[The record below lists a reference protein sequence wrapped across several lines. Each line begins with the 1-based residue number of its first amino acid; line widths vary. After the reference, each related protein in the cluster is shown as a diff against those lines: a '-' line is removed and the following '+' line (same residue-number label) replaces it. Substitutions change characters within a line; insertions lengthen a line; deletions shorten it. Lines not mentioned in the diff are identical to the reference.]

1 MILYIQKACLIS
13 ALLPFV
19 LHTLHPP
26 VQSMSKKTKTK
37 NDSAEKKPE
46 RLSLRRVLQNNLFML
61 GMIRRAAP
69 AYIFI
74 DVILDLLWSVIEFFS
89 GSFLL
94 KVVVDHLG
102 EGGDPATLAWF
113 IVGMFLIHVTVF
125 FAQQIFWQIYAPI
138 SQRRLSLAI
147 KKALYTQMRAVELSC
162 YENPAYYEK
171 YVKAMN
177 EAEDRAFNVLWSLE
191 RLFGQVFS
199 LTANSL
205 LLWSIDPLLI
215 LFALIPFAVGFIR
228 KARNKIAFK
237 ENNDIQKLAWKANY
251 IQRGFYLQDYAK
263 EMRLTGMSDKLL
275 GDLDETTVEVEKIKR
290 RYGIRTAALD
300 YTCRVSHEVVTI
312 LGACLYAVHATL
324 VRGTIGVGDC
334 IVVLNSIGSV
344 SGYLQGLVTN
354 LVSFHEHALYIENL
368 RSFLDY
374 EPKIKENPD
383 GILARGGT
391 IEVKGLRY
399 RYDGAETD
407 TLRDI
412 TLRIAPGEKIALVG
426 QNGSGKSTF
435 VKLLLHLYEPTGG
448 EITMD
453 GVPMN
458 DHTLHSWRDTF
469 KPVFQDYR
477 TFALSVAENILMRPM
492 RTDPEGEA
500 ADRALVE
507 HALRES
513 GAYDRVMKMPHGMD
527 TVLTREFDDKG
538 EVLSGGEAQK
548 IALSRVFAS
557 DSPVVILDEPT
568 SALDPV
574 AEYQLFENMMQACAD
589 RAVVFISHRLSS
601 AVPADRVYLFEEG
614 RIVESGTHKELME
627 RGGHY
632 ADMFHKQAESY
643 RATDAETREEV
654 RA

>member
-1 MILYIQKACLIS
+1 
-13 ALLPFV
+13 
-19 LHTLHPP
+19 
-26 VQSMSKKTKTK
+26 MSTKKKPK
-37 NDSAEKKPE
+37 NKKNTEKKPDK
-46 RLSLRRVLQNNLFML
+46 LPFRRVLQNNRYML
-61 GMIRRAAP
+61 GIIRRAAP
-69 AYIFI
+69 AYIVI

-113 IVGMFLIHVTVF
+113 IGGMFIIHISVF
-125 FAQQIFWQIYAPI
+125 FAQQAFWQIYAPI
-138 SQRRLSLAI
+138 SQRKLSMAI
-147 KKALYTQMRAVELSC
+147 RTALYDQMRSVELSC
-162 YENPAYYEK
+162 YENPEYYEK

-177 EAEDRAFNVLWSLE
+177 EAEGRAFNVLWSLE

-199 LTANSL
+199 LIANAL
-205 LLWSIDPLLI
+205 LLWSIDPILI

-228 KARNKIAFK
+228 KKRNKIAFK
-237 ENNDIQKLAWKANY
+237 ENEDIQKLAWKANY

-275 GDLDETTVEVEKIKR
+275 RDLDETTVEVERIKR
-290 RYGIRTAALD
+290 KYGLRTAALD
-300 YTCRVSHEVVTI
+300 YVCRISHEVVTV
-312 LGACLYAVHATL
+312 LGACLYAVYATL
-324 VRGTIGVGDC
+324 VRGTVGVGDC

-374 EPKIKENPD
+374 EPKIKANPS
-383 GILARGGT
+383 GIVARGGE
-391 IEVKGLRY
+391 IVVEGVKY
-399 RYDGAETD
+399 RYGGAETD
-407 TLRDI
+407 TLHSI
-412 TLRIAPGEKIALVG
+412 SLRIAPGEKIALVG

-435 VKLLLHLYEPTGG
+435 VKLLLHLYEPSEGSV
-448 EITMD
+448 TMD
-453 GVPMN
+453 GIPMN
-458 DHTLHSWRDTF
+458 DHTLASWRGVF
-469 KPVFQDYR
+469 KPVFQDYS
-477 TFALSVAENILMRPM
+477 TFALSVAENILTRPM
-492 RTDPEGEA
+492 RKDPEGEA

-507 HALRES
+507 NALRQS

-527 TVLTREFDDKG
+527 TMLTREFDDKG

-548 IALSRVFAS
+548 IALARVFAS

-574 AEYQLFENMMQACAD
+574 AEYQLFENMMAACRD

-601 AVPADRVYLFEEG
+601 AVLADRVYLFEEG
-614 RIVESGTHKELME
+614 RITESGTHRALME
-627 RGGHY
+627 QDGHY
-632 ADMFHKQAESY
+632 ADMFRKQAESY
-643 RATDAETREEV
+643 RETEAEKEV

>member
-1 MILYIQKACLIS
+1 
-13 ALLPFV
+13 
-19 LHTLHPP
+19 
-26 VQSMSKKTKTK
+26 
-37 NDSAEKKPE
+37 
-46 RLSLRRVLQNNLFML
+46 ML

-102 EGGDPATLAWF
+102 EGGDPMTLTWF
-113 IVGMFLIHVTVF
+113 ILGMFAIHITVF
-125 FAQQIFWQIYAPI
+125 FAQQAFWQIYAPI
-138 SQRRLSLAI
+138 SQRKLSMAI
-147 KKALYTQMRAVELSC
+147 RTALYTQMRAVELSC
-162 YENPAYYEK
+162 YEDPAYYEK

-199 LTANSL
+199 LIANAL
-205 LLWSIDPLLI
+205 LLWSIDPILM
-215 LFALIPFAVGFIR
+215 LFALIPFGVGFIR
-228 KARNKIAFK
+228 KKRNKIAFK
-237 ENNDIQKLAWKANY
+237 ENEDIQKLAWKANY

-275 GDLDETTVEVEKIKR
+275 SDLDETTVAVERIKR
-290 RYGIRTAALD
+290 KYGIRNAALD
-300 YTCRVSHEVVTI
+300 YICRISHEVVTV
-312 LGACLYAVHATL
+312 LGACLYAVYATL
-324 VRGTIGVGDC
+324 VQGTVGVGDC

-368 RSFLDY
+368 RSFLEY
-374 EPKIKENPD
+374 EPKIKANPEGVVAGGGEIVVEN
-383 GILARGGT
+383 
-391 IEVKGLRY
+391 VKY
-399 RYDGAETD
+399 RYGGAETD
-407 TLRDI
+407 TLHSVS
-412 TLRIAPGEKIALVG
+412 LRIAPGEKIALVG

-435 VKLLLHLYEPTGG
+435 VKLLLHLYEPSEGS
-448 EITMD
+448 ITMD

-458 DHTLHSWRDTF
+458 DHTLASWRGSF
-469 KPVFQDYR
+469 KPVFQDYSI
-477 TFALSVAENILMRPM
+477 FALSVAENILMRPM
-492 RTDPEGEA
+492 RKDPEGEA

-507 HALRES
+507 NALRQS

-527 TVLTREFDDKG
+527 TMLTREFDDKG

-557 DSPVVILDEPT
+557 DAPVVILDEPT

-589 RAVVFISHRLSS
+589 RAVIFISHRLSS

-614 RIVESGTHKELME
+614 RMVESGTHRELME
-627 RGGHY
+627 QGGHY

-643 RATDAETREEV
+643 RATDTDAETREEV

>member
-1 MILYIQKACLIS
+1 
-13 ALLPFV
+13 
-19 LHTLHPP
+19 
-26 VQSMSKKTKTK
+26 MSKKTKK
-37 NDSAEKKPE
+37 NPTEKKPDK
-46 RLSLRRVLQNNLFML
+46 LSFRRVLQNNLFML

-102 EGGDPATLAWF
+102 EGGDPMTLTWF
-113 IVGMFLIHVTVF
+113 ILGMFAIHITVF
-125 FAQQIFWQIYAPI
+125 FAQQAFWQIYAPI
-138 SQRRLSLAI
+138 SQRKLSMAI
-147 KKALYTQMRAVELSC
+147 RTALYTQMRAVELSC
-162 YENPAYYEK
+162 YEDPAYYEK

-177 EAEDRAFNVLWSLE
+177 EAEDRAFNVLWALE

-199 LTANSL
+199 LIANAL
-205 LLWSIDPLLI
+205 LLWSIDPILM
-215 LFALIPFAVGFIR
+215 LFALIPFGVGFIR
-228 KARNKIAFK
+228 KKRNKIAFK
-237 ENNDIQKLAWKANY
+237 ENEDIQKLAWKANY
-251 IQRGFYLQDYAK
+251 IQRGFYLQDFAK

-275 GDLDETTVEVEKIKR
+275 SDLDETTVEVERIKR
-290 RYGIRTAALD
+290 KYGIRNAALD
-300 YTCRVSHEVVTI
+300 YICRISHEVVTV
-312 LGACLYAVHATL
+312 LGACLYAVYATL
-324 VRGTIGVGDC
+324 VQGTVGVGDC

-354 LVSFHEHALYIENL
+354 LVSFHEHALYIQNL
-368 RSFLDY
+368 RSFLEY
-374 EPKIKENPD
+374 EPKIKANPEGVVAGGGEIVVEN
-383 GILARGGT
+383 
-391 IEVKGLRY
+391 VKY
-399 RYDGAETD
+399 RYGGAETD
-407 TLRDI
+407 TLHGVS
-412 TLRIAPGEKIALVG
+412 LRIAPGEKIALVG

-435 VKLLLHLYEPTGG
+435 VKLLLHLYEPSEGS
-448 EITMD
+448 ITMD

-458 DHTLHSWRDTF
+458 DHTLASWRGVF
-469 KPVFQDYR
+469 KPVFQDYSI
-477 TFALSVAENILMRPM
+477 FALSVAENILTRPM
-492 RTDPEGEA
+492 RKDPEGEA

-507 HALRES
+507 NALRQS

-557 DSPVVILDEPT
+557 DAPVVILDEPT

-574 AEYQLFENMMQACAD
+574 AEYRLFENMMQACAD

-614 RIVESGTHKELME
+614 RVVESGTHRELME
-627 RGGHY
+627 QGGHY

-643 RATDAETREEV
+643 RATDTDAETREEV

>member
-1 MILYIQKACLIS
+1 
-13 ALLPFV
+13 
-19 LHTLHPP
+19 
-26 VQSMSKKTKTK
+26 MSKKTKIK
-37 NDSAEKKPE
+37 KDPAEKKPE
-46 RLSLRRVLQNNLFML
+46 KLSLRRVLQNNLFML

-69 AYIFI
+69 AYMII
-74 DVILDLLWSVIEFFS
+74 DVILDLSWSVIEFFS

-102 EGGDPATLAWF
+102 KNGDPVTLTWF
-113 IVGMFLIHVTVF
+113 ILGMFAIHITVF
-125 FAQQIFWQIYAPI
+125 FAQQAFWQIYAPI
-138 SQRRLSLAI
+138 SQRKLTLAI
-147 KKALYTQMRAVELSC
+147 KTALYTQMRRVELSC
-162 YENPAYYEK
+162 YEDPAYYEK

-191 RLFGQVFS
+191 RLFSQVFS
-199 LTANSL
+199 LIANAL
-205 LLWSIDPLLI
+205 LLWSIDPILM

-228 KARNKIAFK
+228 GKRNKIAFK
-237 ENNDIQKLAWKANY
+237 ENNHIQKLAWKANY

-275 GDLDETTVEVEKIKR
+275 RDLDETTVEIERIKR
-290 RYGIRTAALD
+290 RYGLRTAALD
-300 YTCRVSHEVVTI
+300 YTARISHEVVTV

-324 VRGTIGVGDC
+324 MRGTVGVGDC
-334 IVVLNSIGSV
+334 IVVLNSVGSV

-374 EPKIKENPD
+374 EPKIKPNPE
-383 GILARGGT
+383 GTVARGGT

-399 RYDGAETD
+399 RYEGAETD

-435 VKLLLHLYEPTGG
+435 VKLLLHLYEPSEGS
-448 EITMD
+448 ITMD
-453 GVPMN
+453 GVPME
-458 DHTLHSWRDTF
+458 DHTLQSWRDTF

-492 RTDPEGEA
+492 RTDPAGEA

-507 HALRES
+507 TALKES

-527 TVLTREFDDKG
+527 TMLTREFDDKG

-548 IALSRVFAS
+548 IALARVFAS
-557 DSPVVILDEPT
+557 ASPVVILDEPT

-601 AVPADRVYLFEEG
+601 AVPADRVYLFEGG
-614 RIVESGTHKELME
+614 RIVESGTHRELME

-632 ADMFHKQAESY
+632 ADMFRKQAESY
-643 RATDAETREEV
+643 RETEAEAQAREEV
-654 RA
+654 GA

>member
-1 MILYIQKACLIS
+1 
-13 ALLPFV
+13 
-19 LHTLHPP
+19 
-26 VQSMSKKTKTK
+26 MSKKTKTK
-37 NDSAEKKPE
+37 KNPTEKKPE
-46 RLSLRRVLQNNLFML
+46 RLSLRRVLQNNLYML

-74 DVILDLLWSVIEFFS
+74 DIILDLSWSVIEFFS

-102 EGGDPATLAWF
+102 EGGDPMTLTWF
-113 IVGMFLIHVTVF
+113 ILGMFAIHITVF
-125 FAQQIFWQIYAPI
+125 FAQQAFWQIYAPI
-138 SQRRLSLAI
+138 SQRKLSMAI
-147 KKALYTQMRAVELSC
+147 RTALYTQMRAVELSC
-162 YENPAYYEK
+162 YEDPAYYEK

-177 EAEDRAFNVLWSLE
+177 EAEDRAFNVLWALE

-199 LTANSL
+199 LIANAL
-205 LLWSIDPLLI
+205 LLWSIDPILM
-215 LFALIPFAVGFIR
+215 LFALIPFGVGFIR
-228 KARNKIAFK
+228 KKRNKIAFK
-237 ENNDIQKLAWKANY
+237 ENEDIQKLAWKANY

-275 GDLDETTVEVEKIKR
+275 SDLDETTVAVERIKR
-290 RYGIRTAALD
+290 KYGIRNAALD
-300 YTCRVSHEVVTI
+300 YICRISHEVVTV
-312 LGACLYAVHATL
+312 LGACLYAVYATL
-324 VRGTIGVGDC
+324 VQGTVGVGDC

-354 LVSFHEHALYIENL
+354 LVSFHEHALYIQNL
-368 RSFLDY
+368 RSFLEY
-374 EPKIKENPD
+374 EPKIKANPEGAVAGSGEIVVEN
-383 GILARGGT
+383 
-391 IEVKGLRY
+391 VKY
-399 RYDGAETD
+399 RYGGAETD
-407 TLRDI
+407 TLHGVS
-412 TLRIAPGEKIALVG
+412 LRIAPGEKIALVG

-435 VKLLLHLYEPTGG
+435 VKLLLHLYEPSEGS
-448 EITMD
+448 ITMD

-458 DHTLHSWRDTF
+458 DHTLASWRGVF
-469 KPVFQDYR
+469 KPVFQDYSI
-477 TFALSVAENILMRPM
+477 FALSVAENILTRPM
-492 RTDPEGEA
+492 RRDPEGEA
-500 ADRALVE
+500 ADRAVVE
-507 HALRES
+507 NALKQS

-557 DSPVVILDEPT
+557 DAPVVILDEPT

-589 RAVVFISHRLSS
+589 RAVIFISHRLSS

-614 RIVESGTHKELME
+614 RVVESGTHRELME

>member
-1 MILYIQKACLIS
+1 
-13 ALLPFV
+13 
-19 LHTLHPP
+19 
-26 VQSMSKKTKTK
+26 MSKKTKKKST
-37 NDSAEKKPE
+37 EKKPE
-46 RLSLRRVLQNNLFML
+46 RLSLRRVLQNNLYML

-102 EGGDPATLAWF
+102 EGGDPMTLTWF
-113 IVGMFLIHVTVF
+113 ILGMLTLHVTVF
-125 FAQQIFWQIYAPI
+125 FAQQAFWQIYAPI
-138 SQRRLSLAI
+138 SQRKLSMAI
-147 KKALYTQMRAVELSC
+147 RTALYTQMRAVELSC

-177 EAEDRAFNVLWSLE
+177 EAEDRAFNVLWALE

-199 LTANSL
+199 LIANAL
-205 LLWSIDPLLI
+205 LLWSIDPILM
-215 LFALIPFAVGFIR
+215 LFALIPFGVGFIR
-228 KARNKIAFK
+228 KKRNKIAFK
-237 ENNDIQKLAWKANY
+237 ENEDIQKLAWKANY

-275 GDLDETTVEVEKIKR
+275 SDLDETTVAVERIKR
-290 RYGIRTAALD
+290 KYGIRNAALD
-300 YTCRVSHEVVTI
+300 YICRISHEVVTV
-312 LGACLYAVHATL
+312 LGACLYAVYATL
-324 VRGTIGVGDC
+324 VQGTVGVGDC

-354 LVSFHEHALYIENL
+354 LVSFHEHALYIQNL

-374 EPKIKENPD
+374 EPKIRENPA
-383 GILARGGT
+383 GTVAQGGE
-391 IEVKGLRY
+391 IVVENVKY
-399 RYDGAETD
+399 RYEGAETD
-407 TLRDI
+407 TLHGVS
-412 TLRIAPGEKIALVG
+412 LRIAPGEKIALVG

-435 VKLLLHLYEPTGG
+435 VKLLLHLYEPSEGS
-448 EITMD
+448 ITMD

-458 DHTLHSWRDTF
+458 DHTLASWRGVF
-469 KPVFQDYR
+469 KPVFQDYSI
-477 TFALSVAENILMRPM
+477 FALSVAENILTRPM
-492 RTDPEGEA
+492 RKDPEGEA

-507 HALRES
+507 NALRQS

-527 TVLTREFDDKG
+527 TMLTREFDDKG

-557 DSPVVILDEPT
+557 DAPVVILDEPT

-574 AEYQLFENMMQACAD
+574 AEYRLFENMMQACAD

-614 RIVESGTHKELME
+614 RVVESGTHRELME
-627 RGGHY
+627 QGGHY

-643 RATDAETREEV
+643 RATDTDAETREEV

>member
-1 MILYIQKACLIS
+1 
-13 ALLPFV
+13 
-19 LHTLHPP
+19 
-26 VQSMSKKTKTK
+26 MSKKTKTK
-37 NDSAEKKPE
+37 KNPTEKKPE
-46 RLSLRRVLQNNLFML
+46 RLSLRRVLQNNLYML

-74 DVILDLLWSVIEFFS
+74 DIILDLSWSVIEFFS

-102 EGGDPATLAWF
+102 EGGDPMTLTWF
-113 IVGMFLIHVTVF
+113 ILGMFAIHITVF
-125 FAQQIFWQIYAPI
+125 FAQQAFWQIYAPI
-138 SQRRLSLAI
+138 SQRKLSMAI
-147 KKALYTQMRAVELSC
+147 RTALYTQMRAVELSC
-162 YENPAYYEK
+162 YEDPAYYEK

-177 EAEDRAFNVLWSLE
+177 EAEDRAFNVLWALE

-199 LTANSL
+199 LIANAL
-205 LLWSIDPLLI
+205 LLWSIDPILM
-215 LFALIPFAVGFIR
+215 LFALIPFGVGFIR
-228 KARNKIAFK
+228 KKRNKIAFK
-237 ENNDIQKLAWKANY
+237 ENEDIQKLAWKANY

-275 GDLDETTVEVEKIKR
+275 SDLDETTVAVERIKR
-290 RYGIRTAALD
+290 KYGIRNAALD
-300 YTCRVSHEVVTI
+300 YICRISHEVVTV
-312 LGACLYAVHATL
+312 LGACLYAVYATM
-324 VRGTIGVGDC
+324 VQGTVGVGDC

-354 LVSFHEHALYIENL
+354 LVSFHEHALYIQNL
-368 RSFLDY
+368 RSFLEY
-374 EPKIKENPD
+374 EPKIKANPEGVVAGGGEIVVEN
-383 GILARGGT
+383 
-391 IEVKGLRY
+391 VKY
-399 RYDGAETD
+399 RYGGAETD
-407 TLRDI
+407 TLHGVS
-412 TLRIAPGEKIALVG
+412 LRIAPGEKIALVG

-435 VKLLLHLYEPTGG
+435 VKLLLHLYEPSEGS
-448 EITMD
+448 ITMD

-458 DHTLHSWRDTF
+458 DHTLASWRGVF
-469 KPVFQDYR
+469 KPVFQDYSI
-477 TFALSVAENILMRPM
+477 FALSVAENILTRPM
-492 RTDPEGEA
+492 RRDPEGEA

-507 HALRES
+507 NALKQS

-557 DSPVVILDEPT
+557 DAPVVILDEPT

-574 AEYQLFENMMQACAD
+574 AEYQLFENMMKACAD
-589 RAVVFISHRLSS
+589 RAVIFISHRLSS

-614 RIVESGTHKELME
+614 RVVESGTHRELME

>member
-1 MILYIQKACLIS
+1 
-13 ALLPFV
+13 
-19 LHTLHPP
+19 
-26 VQSMSKKTKTK
+26 MSKKTKKKPT
-37 NDSAEKKPE
+37 EKKPDK
-46 RLSLRRVLQNNLFML
+46 LSLHRVLQNNLFML

-69 AYIFI
+69 AYIVI

-102 EGGDPATLAWF
+102 EGGDPMTLTWF
-113 IVGMFLIHVTVF
+113 ILGMFAIHITVF
-125 FAQQIFWQIYAPI
+125 FAQQAFWQIYAPI
-138 SQRRLSLAI
+138 SQRKLSMAI
-147 KKALYTQMRAVELSC
+147 RTALYTQMRAVELSC

-199 LTANSL
+199 LIANAL
-205 LLWSIDPLLI
+205 LLWSIDPILM
-215 LFALIPFAVGFIR
+215 LFALIPFGVGFIR
-228 KARNKIAFK
+228 KKRNKIAFK
-237 ENNDIQKLAWKANY
+237 ENEDIQKLAWKANY

-275 GDLDETTVEVEKIKR
+275 SDLDETTVAVERIKR
-290 RYGIRTAALD
+290 KYGIRNAALD
-300 YTCRVSHEVVTI
+300 YICRISHEVVTV
-312 LGACLYAVHATL
+312 LGACLYAVYATL
-324 VRGTIGVGDC
+324 VQGTVGVGDC

-374 EPKIKENPD
+374 EPKIKENPE
-383 GILARGGT
+383 GIVARGGE
-391 IEVKGLRY
+391 IVVENVKY
-399 RYDGAETD
+399 RYEGAETD
-407 TLRDI
+407 TLHGVS
-412 TLRIAPGEKIALVG
+412 LRIASGEKIALVG

-435 VKLLLHLYEPTGG
+435 VKLLLHLYEPSEGG
-448 EITMD
+448 ITMD

-458 DHTLHSWRDTF
+458 DHTLASWRGVF
-469 KPVFQDYR
+469 KPVFQDYSA
-477 TFALSVAENILMRPM
+477 FALSVAENILTRPM
-492 RTDPEGEA
+492 RKDPEGEA

-507 HALRES
+507 NALRQS

-527 TVLTREFDDKG
+527 TMLTREFDDKG

-557 DSPVVILDEPT
+557 DAPVVILDEPT

-574 AEYQLFENMMQACAD
+574 AEYQLFENMMKACAD

-614 RIVESGTHKELME
+614 RVVESGTHRELME

-643 RATDAETREEV
+643 RATDTETREEV

>member
-1 MILYIQKACLIS
+1 
-13 ALLPFV
+13 
-19 LHTLHPP
+19 
-26 VQSMSKKTKTK
+26 MSKKKKTK
-37 NDSAEKKPE
+37 KNPTEKKPDK
-46 RLSLRRVLQNNLFML
+46 LSLRRVLQNNLFML

-74 DVILDLLWSVIEFFS
+74 DIILDLLWSVIEFFS

-102 EGGDPATLAWF
+102 EGGDPMILTWF
-113 IVGMFLIHVTVF
+113 ILGMFAIHITVF
-125 FAQQIFWQIYAPI
+125 FAQQAFWQIYAPI
-138 SQRRLSLAI
+138 SQRKLSMAI
-147 KKALYTQMRAVELSC
+147 RTALYTQMRAVELSC
-162 YENPAYYEK
+162 YEDPTYYEK

-177 EAEDRAFNVLWSLE
+177 EAEDRAFNVLWALE

-199 LTANSL
+199 LIANAL
-205 LLWSIDPLLI
+205 LLWSIDPILM
-215 LFALIPFAVGFIR
+215 LFALIPFGVGFIR
-228 KARNKIAFK
+228 KKRNKIAFK
-237 ENNDIQKLAWKANY
+237 ENEDIQKLAWKANY

-275 GDLDETTVEVEKIKR
+275 SDLDETTVAVERIKR
-290 RYGIRTAALD
+290 KYGIRNAALD
-300 YTCRVSHEVVTI
+300 YICRISHEVVTV
-312 LGACLYAVHATL
+312 LGACLYAVYATL
-324 VRGTIGVGDC
+324 VQGTVGVGDC

-354 LVSFHEHALYIENL
+354 LVSFHEHALYIQNL

-374 EPKIKENPD
+374 EPKIKENPE
-383 GILARGGT
+383 GIVARGGE
-391 IEVKGLRY
+391 IVVENVKY
-399 RYDGAETD
+399 RYGGAETD
-407 TLRDI
+407 TLHGVS
-412 TLRIAPGEKIALVG
+412 LRIAPGEKIALVG

-435 VKLLLHLYEPTGG
+435 VKLLLHLYEPSEGS
-448 EITMD
+448 ITMD

-458 DHTLHSWRDTF
+458 DHTLASWRGVF
-469 KPVFQDYR
+469 KPVFQDYSI
-477 TFALSVAENILMRPM
+477 FALSVAENILTRPM
-492 RTDPEGEA
+492 RKDPEGEA
-500 ADRALVE
+500 ADRAVVE
-507 HALRES
+507 NALKQS

-527 TVLTREFDDKG
+527 TMLTREFDDKG

-557 DSPVVILDEPT
+557 DAPVVILDEPT

-614 RIVESGTHKELME
+614 RVVESGTHRELME

>member
-1 MILYIQKACLIS
+1 
-13 ALLPFV
+13 
-19 LHTLHPP
+19 
-26 VQSMSKKTKTK
+26 MSTKKKRK
-37 NDSAEKKPE
+37 NKKNTEKKPDK
-46 RLSLRRVLQNNLFML
+46 LSFRRVLRNNLFML

-69 AYIFI
+69 AYIII

-102 EGGDPATLAWF
+102 EGGDPMTLTWF
-113 IVGMFLIHVTVF
+113 ILGMFAIHITVF
-125 FAQQIFWQIYAPI
+125 FAQQTFWQIYAPI
-138 SQRRLSLAI
+138 SQRKLSMAI
-147 KKALYTQMRAVELSC
+147 RTALYTQMRAVELSC
-162 YENPAYYEK
+162 YEDPAYYEK

-177 EAEDRAFNVLWSLE
+177 EAENRAFNVLWALE

-199 LTANSL
+199 LIANAL
-205 LLWSIDPLLI
+205 LLWSIDPILM
-215 LFALIPFAVGFIR
+215 LFALIPFGVGFIR
-228 KARNKIAFK
+228 KKRNKIAFK
-237 ENNDIQKLAWKANY
+237 ENEDIQKLAWKANY

-275 GDLDETTVEVEKIKR
+275 RDLDETTVEVERVKR
-290 RYGIRTAALD
+290 KYGIRNAALD
-300 YTCRVSHEVVTI
+300 YVCRISHEVVTV
-312 LGACLYAVHATL
+312 LGACLYAVYATL
-324 VRGTIGVGDC
+324 VRGTVGVGDC

-374 EPKIKENPD
+374 EPKIKANPS
-383 GILARGGT
+383 GIVARGGE
-391 IEVKGLRY
+391 IVVEGVKY
-399 RYDGAETD
+399 RYGGAETD
-407 TLRDI
+407 TLHSI
-412 TLRIAPGEKIALVG
+412 SLRIAPGEKIALVG

-435 VKLLLHLYEPTGG
+435 AKLLLHLYEPSEGSM
-448 EITMD
+448 TMD
-453 GVPMN
+453 GIPMN
-458 DHTLHSWRDTF
+458 DHTLASWRGVF
-469 KPVFQDYR
+469 KPVFQDYS
-477 TFALSVAENILMRPM
+477 TFALSVAENILTRPM
-492 RTDPEGEA
+492 RKDPEGEA

-507 HALRES
+507 NALRQS

-527 TVLTREFDDKG
+527 TMLTREFDDKG

-548 IALSRVFAS
+548 IALARVFAS

-574 AEYQLFENMMQACAD
+574 AEYQLFENMMKACAD

-601 AVPADRVYLFEEG
+601 AVLADRVYLFEEG
-614 RIVESGTHKELME
+614 RITESGTHRALME
-627 RGGHY
+627 QDGHY
-632 ADMFHKQAESY
+632 ADMFRKQAESY
-643 RATDAETREEV
+643 RETEAEKEV

>member
-1 MILYIQKACLIS
+1 
-13 ALLPFV
+13 
-19 LHTLHPP
+19 
-26 VQSMSKKTKTK
+26 MSKKTKTK
-37 NDSAEKKPE
+37 KNPAEKKPE

-102 EGGDPATLAWF
+102 EGGDPMTLTWF
-113 IVGMFLIHVTVF
+113 ILGMFAIHITVF
-125 FAQQIFWQIYAPI
+125 FAQQAFWQIYAPI
-138 SQRRLSLAI
+138 SQRKLSMAI
-147 KKALYTQMRAVELSC
+147 RTALYTQMRAVELSC
-162 YENPAYYEK
+162 YEDPAYYEK

-177 EAEDRAFNVLWSLE
+177 EAEDRAFNVLWALE

-199 LTANSL
+199 LIANAL
-205 LLWSIDPLLI
+205 LLWSIDPILM
-215 LFALIPFAVGFIR
+215 LFALIPFGVGFIR
-228 KARNKIAFK
+228 KKRNKIAFK
-237 ENNDIQKLAWKANY
+237 ENEDIQKLAWKANY

-275 GDLDETTVEVEKIKR
+275 SDLDETTVAVERIKR
-290 RYGIRTAALD
+290 KYGIRNAALD
-300 YTCRVSHEVVTI
+300 YICRISHEVVTV
-312 LGACLYAVHATL
+312 LGACLYAVYATL
-324 VRGTIGVGDC
+324 VQGTVGVGDC

-354 LVSFHEHALYIENL
+354 LVSFHEHALYIQNL
-368 RSFLDY
+368 RSFLEY
-374 EPKIKENPD
+374 EPKIKANPEGAVAGGGEIVVEN
-383 GILARGGT
+383 
-391 IEVKGLRY
+391 VKY
-399 RYDGAETD
+399 RYGGAETD
-407 TLRDI
+407 TLHGVS
-412 TLRIAPGEKIALVG
+412 LRIAPGEKIALVG

-435 VKLLLHLYEPTGG
+435 VKLLLHLYEPSEGS
-448 EITMD
+448 ITMD

-458 DHTLHSWRDTF
+458 DHTLASWRGVF
-469 KPVFQDYR
+469 KPVFQDYSI
-477 TFALSVAENILMRPM
+477 FALSVAENILTRPM
-492 RTDPEGEA
+492 RRDPEGEA
-500 ADRALVE
+500 ADRAVVE
-507 HALRES
+507 NALKQS

-557 DSPVVILDEPT
+557 DAPVVILDEPT

-614 RIVESGTHKELME
+614 RVVESGTHRELME

>member
-1 MILYIQKACLIS
+1 
-13 ALLPFV
+13 
-19 LHTLHPP
+19 
-26 VQSMSKKTKTK
+26 MSKKTKKKPT
-37 NDSAEKKPE
+37 EKKPDK
-46 RLSLRRVLQNNLFML
+46 LSLRRVLQNNLFML

-74 DVILDLLWSVIEFFS
+74 DIILDLSWSVIEFFS

-102 EGGDPATLAWF
+102 EGGDPMTLTWF
-113 IVGMFLIHVTVF
+113 ILGMFAIHITVF
-125 FAQQIFWQIYAPI
+125 FAQQAFWQIYAPI
-138 SQRRLSLAI
+138 SQRKLSMAI
-147 KKALYTQMRAVELSC
+147 RTALYTQMRAVELSC

-199 LTANSL
+199 LIANAL
-205 LLWSIDPLLI
+205 LLWSIDPILM
-215 LFALIPFAVGFIR
+215 LFALIPFGVGFIR
-228 KARNKIAFK
+228 KKRNKIAFK
-237 ENNDIQKLAWKANY
+237 ENEDIQKLAWKANY

-275 GDLDETTVEVEKIKR
+275 SDLDETTVAVERIKR
-290 RYGIRTAALD
+290 KYGIRNAALD
-300 YTCRVSHEVVTI
+300 YICRISHEVVTV
-312 LGACLYAVHATL
+312 LGACLYAVYATL
-324 VRGTIGVGDC
+324 VQGTVGVGDC

-374 EPKIKENPD
+374 EPKIKENPA
-383 GILARGGT
+383 GIVARGGE
-391 IEVKGLRY
+391 IVVENVKY
-399 RYDGAETD
+399 RYEGAETD
-407 TLRDI
+407 TLHGVS
-412 TLRIAPGEKIALVG
+412 LRIAPGEKIALVG

-435 VKLLLHLYEPTGG
+435 VKLLLHLYEPSEGS
-448 EITMD
+448 ITMD

-458 DHTLHSWRDTF
+458 DHTLASWRGVF
-469 KPVFQDYR
+469 KPVFQDYS
-477 TFALSVAENILMRPM
+477 TFALSVAENILTRPM
-492 RTDPEGEA
+492 RKDPAGEA

-507 HALRES
+507 NALKQS

-527 TVLTREFDDKG
+527 TMLTREFDDKG

-557 DSPVVILDEPT
+557 DAPVVILDEPT

-574 AEYQLFENMMQACAD
+574 AEYQLFENMMKACAD
-589 RAVVFISHRLSS
+589 RAVIFISHRLSS

-614 RIVESGTHKELME
+614 RVVESGTHRELME

>member
-1 MILYIQKACLIS
+1 
-13 ALLPFV
+13 
-19 LHTLHPP
+19 
-26 VQSMSKKTKTK
+26 MSKKTKK
-37 NDSAEKKPE
+37 NPAEKKPE

-74 DVILDLLWSVIEFFS
+74 DVILDLSWSVIEFFS

-102 EGGDPATLAWF
+102 EGGDPMTLTWF
-113 IVGMFLIHVTVF
+113 ILGMFAIHITVF
-125 FAQQIFWQIYAPI
+125 FAQQAFWQIYAPI
-138 SQRRLSLAI
+138 SQRKLSMAI
-147 KKALYTQMRAVELSC
+147 RTALYTQMRAVELSC

-177 EAEDRAFNVLWSLE
+177 EAEDRAFNVLWALE

-199 LTANSL
+199 LIANAL
-205 LLWSIDPLLI
+205 LLWSIDPILM
-215 LFALIPFAVGFIR
+215 LFALIPFGVGFIR
-228 KARNKIAFK
+228 GKRNKIAFK
-237 ENNDIQKLAWKANY
+237 ENEDIQKLAWKANY

-275 GDLDETTVEVEKIKR
+275 HDLDETTVEVERIKR
-290 RYGIRTAALD
+290 KYGIRNASLD
-300 YTCRVSHEVVTI
+300 YVCRISHEVVTV
-312 LGACLYAVHATL
+312 LGACLYAVYATL
-324 VRGTIGVGDC
+324 VRGTVGVGDC

-374 EPKIKENPD
+374 EPKIKANPAGVVAQGGEILVEN
-383 GILARGGT
+383 
-391 IEVKGLRY
+391 VKY
-399 RYDGAETD
+399 RYEGAETD
-407 TLRDI
+407 TLHGVS
-412 TLRIAPGEKIALVG
+412 LRIAPGEKIALVG

-435 VKLLLHLYEPTGG
+435 VKLLLHLYEPSEGS
-448 EITMD
+448 ITMD
-453 GVPMN
+453 GIPMN
-458 DHTLHSWRDTF
+458 DHTLASWRGVF
-469 KPVFQDYR
+469 KPVFQDYS
-477 TFALSVAENILMRPM
+477 TFALSVAENILTRPM
-492 RTDPEGEA
+492 RKDPEGEA
-500 ADRALVE
+500 ADRKLVE
-507 HALRES
+507 DALRQS

-527 TVLTREFDDKG
+527 TMLTREFDDKG

-548 IALSRVFAS
+548 IALARVFAS

-574 AEYQLFENMMQACAD
+574 AEYQLFENMMKACTD
-589 RAVVFISHRLSS
+589 RAVIFISHRLSS
-601 AVPADRVYLFEEG
+601 AVPADRIYLFEDG
-614 RIVESGTHKELME
+614 RVVESGTHRELME

-632 ADMFHKQAESY
+632 ADMFRKQAESY
-643 RATDAETREEV
+643 RETDTDAETREEV

>member
-1 MILYIQKACLIS
+1 
-13 ALLPFV
+13 
-19 LHTLHPP
+19 
-26 VQSMSKKTKTK
+26 MSTKKKRK
-37 NDSAEKKPE
+37 NKKNTEKKPDK
-46 RLSLRRVLQNNLFML
+46 LSFRRVLRNNLFML

-102 EGGDPATLAWF
+102 EGGDPMTLTWF
-113 IVGMFLIHVTVF
+113 ILGMFAIHITVF
-125 FAQQIFWQIYAPI
+125 FAQQAFWQIYAPI
-138 SQRRLSLAI
+138 SQRKLSMAI
-147 KKALYTQMRAVELSC
+147 RTALYTQMRAVELSC
-162 YENPAYYEK
+162 YEDPAYYEK

-177 EAEDRAFNVLWSLE
+177 EAEDRAFNVLWALE

-199 LTANSL
+199 LIANAL
-205 LLWSIDPLLI
+205 LLWSIDPILM
-215 LFALIPFAVGFIR
+215 LFAFIPFGVGFIR
-228 KARNKIAFK
+228 KKRNKIAFK
-237 ENNDIQKLAWKANY
+237 ENEDIQKLAWKANY

-275 GDLDETTVEVEKIKR
+275 RDLDETTVEVERIKR
-290 RYGIRTAALD
+290 KYGIRNAALD
-300 YTCRVSHEVVTI
+300 YVCRISHEVVTV
-312 LGACLYAVHATL
+312 LGACLYAVYATL
-324 VRGTIGVGDC
+324 VRGTVGVGDC

-374 EPKIKENPD
+374 EPKIKANPS
-383 GILARGGT
+383 GIVARGGE
-391 IEVKGLRY
+391 IVVEGVKY
-399 RYDGAETD
+399 RYGGAETD
-407 TLRDI
+407 TLHSI
-412 TLRIAPGEKIALVG
+412 SLRIAPGEKIALVG

-435 VKLLLHLYEPTGG
+435 VKLLLHLYEPSEGSM
-448 EITMD
+448 TMD
-453 GVPMN
+453 GIPMN
-458 DHTLHSWRDTF
+458 DHTLASWRGVF
-469 KPVFQDYR
+469 KPVFQDYS
-477 TFALSVAENILMRPM
+477 TFALSVAENILTRPM
-492 RTDPEGEA
+492 RKDPEGEA

-507 HALRES
+507 NALRQS

-527 TVLTREFDDKG
+527 TMLTREFDDKG

-548 IALSRVFAS
+548 IALARVFAS

-574 AEYQLFENMMQACAD
+574 AEYQLFENMMAACRD

-601 AVPADRVYLFEEG
+601 AVLADRVYLFEEG
-614 RIVESGTHKELME
+614 RITESGTHRALME
-627 RGGHY
+627 QDGHY
-632 ADMFHKQAESY
+632 ADMFRKQAESY
-643 RATDAETREEV
+643 RETEAEKEV

>member
-1 MILYIQKACLIS
+1 
-13 ALLPFV
+13 
-19 LHTLHPP
+19 
-26 VQSMSKKTKTK
+26 MSKKTKTK
-37 NDSAEKKPE
+37 KNPAEKKPDK
-46 RLSLRRVLQNNLFML
+46 LSLRRVLQNNLYML

-102 EGGDPATLAWF
+102 EGGDPMTLTWF
-113 IVGMFLIHVTVF
+113 ILGMFAIHVTVF
-125 FAQQIFWQIYAPI
+125 FAQQAFWQIYAPI
-138 SQRRLSLAI
+138 SQRKLSMAI
-147 KKALYTQMRAVELSC
+147 RTALYTQMRAVELSC
-162 YENPAYYEK
+162 YEDPAYYEK

-177 EAEDRAFNVLWSLE
+177 EAEDRAFNVLWALE

-199 LTANSL
+199 LIANAL
-205 LLWSIDPLLI
+205 LLWSIDPILM
-215 LFALIPFAVGFIR
+215 LFALIPFGVGFIR
-228 KARNKIAFK
+228 KKRNKIAFK
-237 ENNDIQKLAWKANY
+237 ENEDIQKLAWKANY

-275 GDLDETTVEVEKIKR
+275 SDLDETTVAVERIKR
-290 RYGIRTAALD
+290 KYGIRNAALD
-300 YTCRVSHEVVTI
+300 YICRISHEVVTV
-312 LGACLYAVHATL
+312 LGACLYAVYATL
-324 VRGTIGVGDC
+324 VQGTVGVGDC

-354 LVSFHEHALYIENL
+354 LVSFHEHALYIQNL
-368 RSFLDY
+368 RSFLEY
-374 EPKIKENPD
+374 EPKIKANPEGAVAGGGEIVVEN
-383 GILARGGT
+383 
-391 IEVKGLRY
+391 VKY
-399 RYDGAETD
+399 RYGGAETD
-407 TLRDI
+407 TLHGVS
-412 TLRIAPGEKIALVG
+412 LRIAPGEKIALVG

-435 VKLLLHLYEPTGG
+435 VKLLLHLYEPNEGS
-448 EITMD
+448 ITMD

-458 DHTLHSWRDTF
+458 DHTLASWRGVF
-469 KPVFQDYR
+469 KPVFQDYSI
-477 TFALSVAENILMRPM
+477 FALSVAENILTRPM
-492 RTDPEGEA
+492 RKDPEGEA
-500 ADRALVE
+500 ADRAVVE
-507 HALRES
+507 NALKQS

-557 DSPVVILDEPT
+557 DAPVVILDEPT

-614 RIVESGTHKELME
+614 RVVESGTHRELME

>member
-1 MILYIQKACLIS
+1 
-13 ALLPFV
+13 
-19 LHTLHPP
+19 
-26 VQSMSKKTKTK
+26 MSKKTKK
-37 NDSAEKKPE
+37 NPAEKKPE

-74 DVILDLLWSVIEFFS
+74 DVILDLSWSVIEFFS

-102 EGGDPATLAWF
+102 EGGDPMTLTWF
-113 IVGMFLIHVTVF
+113 ILGMFAIHITVF
-125 FAQQIFWQIYAPI
+125 FAQQAFWQIYAPI
-138 SQRRLSLAI
+138 SQRKLSMAI
-147 KKALYTQMRAVELSC
+147 RTALYTQMRAVELSC

-177 EAEDRAFNVLWSLE
+177 EAEDRAFNVLWALE

-199 LTANSL
+199 LIANAL
-205 LLWSIDPLLI
+205 LLWSIDPILM
-215 LFALIPFAVGFIR
+215 LFALIPFGVGFIR
-228 KARNKIAFK
+228 GKRNKIAFK
-237 ENNDIQKLAWKANY
+237 ENEDIQKLAWKANY

-275 GDLDETTVEVEKIKR
+275 HDLDETTAEVERIKR
-290 RYGIRTAALD
+290 KYGIRNASLD
-300 YTCRVSHEVVTI
+300 YVCRISHEVVTV
-312 LGACLYAVHATL
+312 LGACLYAVYATL
-324 VRGTIGVGDC
+324 VRGTVGVGDC

-374 EPKIKENPD
+374 EPKIKANPD
-383 GILARGGT
+383 GVIATGGEILV
-391 IEVKGLRY
+391 ENVKY
-399 RYDGAETD
+399 RYEGAETD
-407 TLRDI
+407 TLHGVS
-412 TLRIAPGEKIALVG
+412 LRIAPGEKIALVG

-435 VKLLLHLYEPTGG
+435 VKLLLHLYEPSEGS
-448 EITMD
+448 ITMD

-458 DHTLHSWRDTF
+458 DHTLASWRGVF
-469 KPVFQDYR
+469 KPVFQDYS
-477 TFALSVAENILMRPM
+477 TFALSVAENILTRPM
-492 RTDPEGEA
+492 RKDPEGEA
-500 ADRALVE
+500 ADRKLVE
-507 HALRES
+507 DALRQS

-527 TVLTREFDDKG
+527 TMLTREFDDKG

-548 IALSRVFAS
+548 IALARVFAS

-574 AEYQLFENMMQACAD
+574 AEYQLFENMMKACAD
-589 RAVVFISHRLSS
+589 RAVIFISHRLSS
-601 AVPADRVYLFEEG
+601 AVPADRIYLFEDG
-614 RIVESGTHKELME
+614 RVVESGTHRELME

-632 ADMFHKQAESY
+632 ADMFRKQAESY
-643 RATDAETREEV
+643 RETDTDAETREEV

>member
-1 MILYIQKACLIS
+1 
-13 ALLPFV
+13 
-19 LHTLHPP
+19 
-26 VQSMSKKTKTK
+26 MSTKKKRK
-37 NDSAEKKPE
+37 NKKNTEKKPDK
-46 RLSLRRVLQNNLFML
+46 LSFRRVLQNNLFML

-102 EGGDPATLAWF
+102 EGGDPMTLTWF
-113 IVGMFLIHVTVF
+113 ILGMFAIHITVF
-125 FAQQIFWQIYAPI
+125 FAQQAFWQIYAPI
-138 SQRRLSLAI
+138 SQRKLSMAI
-147 KKALYTQMRAVELSC
+147 RTALYTQMRAVELSC
-162 YENPAYYEK
+162 YEDPAYYEK

-177 EAEDRAFNVLWSLE
+177 EAEDRAFNVLWALE

-199 LTANSL
+199 LIANAL
-205 LLWSIDPLLI
+205 LLWSIDPILM
-215 LFALIPFAVGFIR
+215 LFALIPFGVGFIR
-228 KARNKIAFK
+228 KKRNKIAFK
-237 ENNDIQKLAWKANY
+237 ENEDIQKLAWKANY

-275 GDLDETTVEVEKIKR
+275 RDLDETTVEVERIKR
-290 RYGIRTAALD
+290 KYGIRNAALD
-300 YTCRVSHEVVTI
+300 YVCRISHEVVTV
-312 LGACLYAVHATL
+312 LGACLYAVYATL
-324 VRGTIGVGDC
+324 VRGTVGVGDC

-374 EPKIKENPD
+374 EPKIKANPS
-383 GILARGGT
+383 GIVARGGE
-391 IEVKGLRY
+391 IVVEGVKY
-399 RYDGAETD
+399 RYGGAETD
-407 TLRDI
+407 TLHGVS
-412 TLRIAPGEKIALVG
+412 LRIAPGEKIALVG

-435 VKLLLHLYEPTGG
+435 VKLLLHLYEPSEGSM
-448 EITMD
+448 TMD
-453 GVPMN
+453 GIPMN
-458 DHTLHSWRDTF
+458 DHTLASWRGVF
-469 KPVFQDYR
+469 KPVFQDYS
-477 TFALSVAENILMRPM
+477 TFALSVAENILTRPM
-492 RTDPEGEA
+492 RKDPEGEA

-507 HALRES
+507 NALRQS

-527 TVLTREFDDKG
+527 TMLTREFDDKG

-548 IALSRVFAS
+548 IALARVFAS

-574 AEYQLFENMMQACAD
+574 AEYQLFENMMAACRD

-601 AVPADRVYLFEEG
+601 AVLADRVYLFEEG
-614 RIVESGTHKELME
+614 RITESGTHRALME
-627 RGGHY
+627 QDGHY
-632 ADMFHKQAESY
+632 ADMFRKQAESY
-643 RATDAETREEV
+643 RETEAEKEV

>member
-1 MILYIQKACLIS
+1 MSIKQKRKN
-13 ALLPFV
+13 
-19 LHTLHPP
+19 
-26 VQSMSKKTKTK
+26 KK
-37 NDSAEKKPE
+37 NAEKKPDK
-46 RLSLRRVLQNNLFML
+46 LPLRRVLQNNRYML

-69 AYIFI
+69 AYMLV

-113 IVGMFLIHVTVF
+113 IGGMFFIHVTVF
-125 FAQQIFWQIYAPI
+125 FAQQAFWQIYAPI
-138 SQRRLSLAI
+138 SQRKLSMAI
-147 KKALYTQMRAVELSC
+147 RTALYTQMRSVELSC
-162 YENPAYYEK
+162 YENPEYYEK

-199 LTANSL
+199 LIANAL
-205 LLWSIDPLLI
+205 LLWSIDPILI

-228 KARNKIAFK
+228 KKRNKIAFN
-237 ENNDIQKLAWKANY
+237 ENNDIQKLSWKANY
-251 IQRGFYLQDYAK
+251 IQRGFYLTDYAK
-263 EMRLTGMSDKLL
+263 EIRLTGMSGKLL
-275 GDLDETTVEVEKIKR
+275 SDLDGATVEIERIKR

-300 YTCRVSHEVVTI
+300 YVCRISHEVVTI
-312 LGACLYAVHATL
+312 LGACLYAVYATL
-324 VRGTIGVGDC
+324 VRGTVGVGDC
-334 IVVLNSIGSV
+334 IVVLNSVGSV

-368 RSFLDY
+368 RSFLEY
-374 EPKIKENPD
+374 EPAIKENPD
-383 GILARGGT
+383 GVTATGGE
-391 IEVKGLRY
+391 IVVENVRY
-399 RYDGAETD
+399 RYGGAEVD
-407 TLRDI
+407 TLHGVS
-412 TLRIAPGEKIALVG
+412 LRIAPGEKVALVG

-435 VKLLLHLYEPTGG
+435 VKILLHLYAPSEGS
-448 EITMD
+448 ITMN
-453 GVPMN
+453 GVAMQ
-458 DHTLHSWRDTF
+458 DHTLSSWRGVF
-469 KPVFQDYR
+469 KPVFQDYS

-507 HALRES
+507 SAIRQS
-513 GAYDRVMKMPHGMD
+513 GAYERVVKTSKGMD
-527 TVLTREFDDKG
+527 TMLTREFDDKG

-548 IALSRVFAS
+548 IALARVFAS

-574 AEYQLFENMMQACAD
+574 AEYQLFENMMAACRD

-601 AVPADRVYLFEEG
+601 AVLADRVYLFEDG
-614 RIVESGTHKELME
+614 RITESGSHRELME
-627 RGGHY
+627 QGGHY
-632 ADMFHKQAESY
+632 ADMFRKQAESY
-643 RATDAETREEV
+643 RETAAEAASADGGRGEV
-654 RA
+654 RV

>member
-1 MILYIQKACLIS
+1 
-13 ALLPFV
+13 
-19 LHTLHPP
+19 
-26 VQSMSKKTKTK
+26 MSKKTKTK
-37 NDSAEKKPE
+37 KGSAEKKPE

-69 AYIFI
+69 AYMII
-74 DVILDLLWSVIEFFS
+74 DVILDLSWSVIEFFS

-102 EGGDPATLAWF
+102 ENGDPMTLAWF
-113 IVGMFLIHVTVF
+113 ILGMFAIHITVF
-125 FAQQIFWQIYAPI
+125 FAQQAFWQIYAPI
-138 SQRRLSLAI
+138 SQRKLTLAI
-147 KKALYTQMRAVELSC
+147 KTALYTQMRRVELSC

-199 LTANSL
+199 LIANAL
-205 LLWSIDPLLI
+205 LLWSIDPILM

-228 KARNKIAFK
+228 GKRNKIAFK

-275 GDLDETTVEVEKIKR
+275 NDLDETTVEIERIKR
-290 RYGIRTAALD
+290 RYGLRTAALD
-300 YTCRVSHEVVTI
+300 YTARISHEVVTI

-324 VRGTIGVGDC
+324 VRGTVGVGDC

-374 EPKIKENPD
+374 EPKIKPNPE
-383 GILARGGT
+383 GAVAHGGT

-399 RYDGAETD
+399 RYEGGETD
-407 TLRDI
+407 TLHDI

-448 EITMD
+448 EIAMD
-453 GVPMN
+453 GISMG
-458 DHTLHSWRDTF
+458 DYTLQSWRDTF

-477 TFALSVAENILMRPM
+477 TFALSVAENILMRPL

-507 HALRES
+507 TALRES

-527 TVLTREFDDKG
+527 TMLTREFDDKG

-601 AVPADRVYLFEEG
+601 AVPADRVYLFENG
-614 RIVESGTHKELME
+614 RIVESGTHRELME
-627 RGGHY
+627 RGGLY

-643 RATDAETREEV
+643 RETEAEAEAREEV

>member
-1 MILYIQKACLIS
+1 
-13 ALLPFV
+13 
-19 LHTLHPP
+19 
-26 VQSMSKKTKTK
+26 MSKKTKK
-37 NDSAEKKPE
+37 NPAEKKPE

-69 AYIFI
+69 AYIII
-74 DVILDLLWSVIEFFS
+74 DVILDLSWSVIEFFS

-102 EGGDPATLAWF
+102 EGGDPMTLTWF
-113 IVGMFLIHVTVF
+113 ILGMFAIHITVF
-125 FAQQIFWQIYAPI
+125 FAQQTFWQIYAPI
-138 SQRRLSLAI
+138 SQRKLSMAI
-147 KKALYTQMRAVELSC
+147 RTALYTQMRAVELSC

-177 EAEDRAFNVLWSLE
+177 EAENRAFNVLWSLE

-199 LTANSL
+199 LIANAL
-205 LLWSIDPLLI
+205 LLWSIDPILM
-215 LFALIPFAVGFIR
+215 LFALIPFGVGFIR
-228 KARNKIAFK
+228 KKRNKIAFK
-237 ENNDIQKLAWKANY
+237 ENEDIQKLAWKANY

-275 GDLDETTVEVEKIKR
+275 RDLDETTVEVERIKR
-290 RYGIRTAALD
+290 KYGIRNAALD
-300 YTCRVSHEVVTI
+300 YICRISHEVVTV
-312 LGACLYAVHATL
+312 LGACLYAVYATL
-324 VRGTIGVGDC
+324 VQGTVGVGDC

-374 EPKIKENPD
+374 EPKIKENPE
-383 GILARGGT
+383 GIVARGGE
-391 IEVKGLRY
+391 IVVENVKY
-399 RYDGAETD
+399 RYEGAETD
-407 TLRDI
+407 TLHGVS
-412 TLRIAPGEKIALVG
+412 LRIAPGEKIALVG

-435 VKLLLHLYEPTGG
+435 VKLLLHLYEPSEGS
-448 EITMD
+448 ITMD

-458 DHTLHSWRDTF
+458 DHTLASWRGVF
-469 KPVFQDYR
+469 KPVFQDYSA
-477 TFALSVAENILMRPM
+477 FALSVAENILTRPM
-492 RTDPEGEA
+492 RKDPEGEA

-507 HALRES
+507 NALRQS

-527 TVLTREFDDKG
+527 TMLTREFDDKG

-557 DSPVVILDEPT
+557 DAPVVILDEPT
-568 SALDPV
+568 AALDPV
-574 AEYQLFENMMQACAD
+574 AEYQLFENMMKACAD

-614 RIVESGTHKELME
+614 RVVESGTHRELME

-632 ADMFHKQAESY
+632 ADMFRKQAESY
-643 RATDAETREEV
+643 RATDTETREEV

>member
-1 MILYIQKACLIS
+1 
-13 ALLPFV
+13 
-19 LHTLHPP
+19 
-26 VQSMSKKTKTK
+26 MSKKTKTK
-37 NDSAEKKPE
+37 KGSAEKKPE

-69 AYIFI
+69 AYMII
-74 DVILDLLWSVIEFFS
+74 DVILDLSWSVIEFFS

-102 EGGDPATLAWF
+102 ENGDPMTLAWF
-113 IVGMFLIHVTVF
+113 ILGMFAIHITVF
-125 FAQQIFWQIYAPI
+125 FAQQAFWQIYAPI
-138 SQRRLSLAI
+138 SQRKLTLAI
-147 KKALYTQMRAVELSC
+147 KTALYTQMRRVELSC

-199 LTANSL
+199 LIANAL
-205 LLWSIDPLLI
+205 LLWSIDPILM

-228 KARNKIAFK
+228 GKRNKIAFK

-275 GDLDETTVEVEKIKR
+275 HDLDETTVEIERIKR
-290 RYGIRTAALD
+290 RYGLRTAALD
-300 YTCRVSHEVVTI
+300 YTARISHEVVTI

-324 VRGTIGVGDC
+324 VRGTVGVGDC

-374 EPKIKENPD
+374 EPKIKPNPE
-383 GILARGGT
+383 GAVAHGGT

-399 RYDGAETD
+399 RYEGAETD
-407 TLRDI
+407 TLHDI
-412 TLRIAPGEKIALVG
+412 NLRIAPGEKIALVG

-448 EITMD
+448 QIAMD
-453 GVPMN
+453 GISMG
-458 DHTLHSWRDTF
+458 DYTLQSWRDTF

-477 TFALSVAENILMRPM
+477 TFALSVAENILMRPL

-507 HALRES
+507 TALRES

-527 TVLTREFDDKG
+527 TMLTREFDDKG

-601 AVPADRVYLFEEG
+601 AVPADRVYLFENG
-614 RIVESGTHKELME
+614 RIVESGTHRELME
-627 RGGHY
+627 RGGLY

-643 RATDAETREEV
+643 RETEAESETREEV
-654 RA
+654 GA

>member
-1 MILYIQKACLIS
+1 
-13 ALLPFV
+13 
-19 LHTLHPP
+19 
-26 VQSMSKKTKTK
+26 MSKKIKK
-37 NDSAEKKPE
+37 NPAEKKPE
-46 RLSLRRVLQNNLFML
+46 RLSLRRVLQNNLYML

-74 DVILDLLWSVIEFFS
+74 DIILDLSWSVIEFFS

-102 EGGDPATLAWF
+102 EGGDPMTLTWF
-113 IVGMFLIHVTVF
+113 ILGMFAIHITVF
-125 FAQQIFWQIYAPI
+125 FAQQAFWQIYAPI
-138 SQRRLSLAI
+138 SQRKLSMAI
-147 KKALYTQMRAVELSC
+147 RTALYTQMRAVELSC
-162 YENPAYYEK
+162 YEDPAYYEK

-177 EAEDRAFNVLWSLE
+177 EAEDRAFNVLWALE

-199 LTANSL
+199 LIANAL
-205 LLWSIDPLLI
+205 LLWSIDPILM
-215 LFALIPFAVGFIR
+215 LFALIPFGVGFIR
-228 KARNKIAFK
+228 KKRNKIAFK
-237 ENNDIQKLAWKANY
+237 ENEDIQKLAWKANY

-275 GDLDETTVEVEKIKR
+275 SDLDETTVEVERIKR
-290 RYGIRTAALD
+290 KYGIRNAALD
-300 YTCRVSHEVVTI
+300 YICRISHEVVTV
-312 LGACLYAVHATL
+312 LGACLYAVYATL
-324 VRGTIGVGDC
+324 VQGTVGVGDC

-354 LVSFHEHALYIENL
+354 LVSFHEHALYIQNL
-368 RSFLDY
+368 RSFLEY
-374 EPKIKENPD
+374 EPKIKENPA
-383 GILARGGT
+383 GIVARGGE
-391 IEVKGLRY
+391 IVVEDVKY
-399 RYDGAETD
+399 RYGGAETD
-407 TLRDI
+407 TLHGVS
-412 TLRIAPGEKIALVG
+412 LRIAPGEKIALVG

-435 VKLLLHLYEPTGG
+435 VKLLLHLYEPSEGS
-448 EITMD
+448 ITMD

-458 DHTLHSWRDTF
+458 DHTLASWRGVF
-469 KPVFQDYR
+469 KPVFQDYSI
-477 TFALSVAENILMRPM
+477 FALSVAENILTRPM
-492 RTDPEGEA
+492 RKDPEGEA

-507 HALRES
+507 NALKQS

-527 TVLTREFDDKG
+527 TMLTREFDDKG

-557 DSPVVILDEPT
+557 DAPVVILDEPT

-614 RIVESGTHKELME
+614 RVVESGTHRELME

>member
-1 MILYIQKACLIS
+1 
-13 ALLPFV
+13 
-19 LHTLHPP
+19 
-26 VQSMSKKTKTK
+26 MSKKTKKKPT
-37 NDSAEKKPE
+37 EKKPDK
-46 RLSLRRVLQNNLFML
+46 LSLRRVLQNNLFML

-74 DVILDLLWSVIEFFS
+74 DIILDLSWSVIEFFS

-102 EGGDPATLAWF
+102 EGGDPMTLTWF
-113 IVGMFLIHVTVF
+113 ILGMFAIHITVF
-125 FAQQIFWQIYAPI
+125 FAQQAFWQIYAPI
-138 SQRRLSLAI
+138 SQRKLSMAI
-147 KKALYTQMRAVELSC
+147 RTALYTQMRAVELSC

-199 LTANSL
+199 LIANAL
-205 LLWSIDPLLI
+205 LLWSIDPILM
-215 LFALIPFAVGFIR
+215 LFALIPFGVGFIR
-228 KARNKIAFK
+228 KKRNKIAFK
-237 ENNDIQKLAWKANY
+237 ENEDIQKLAWKANY

-275 GDLDETTVEVEKIKR
+275 SDLDETTVAVERIKR
-290 RYGIRTAALD
+290 KYGIRNAALD
-300 YTCRVSHEVVTI
+300 YICRISHEVVTV
-312 LGACLYAVHATL
+312 LGACLYAVYATL
-324 VRGTIGVGDC
+324 VQGTVGVGDC

-368 RSFLDY
+368 RSFLEY
-374 EPKIKENPD
+374 EPKIKENPA
-383 GILARGGT
+383 GIVARGGE
-391 IEVKGLRY
+391 IVVENVKY
-399 RYDGAETD
+399 RYEGAETD
-407 TLRDI
+407 TLHGVS
-412 TLRIAPGEKIALVG
+412 LRIAPGEKIALVG

-435 VKLLLHLYEPTGG
+435 VKLLLHLYEPSEGS
-448 EITMD
+448 ITMD

-458 DHTLHSWRDTF
+458 DHTLASWRGVF
-469 KPVFQDYR
+469 KPVFQDYS
-477 TFALSVAENILMRPM
+477 TFALSVAENILTRPM
-492 RTDPEGEA
+492 RKDPEGEA

-507 HALRES
+507 NALRQS

-527 TVLTREFDDKG
+527 TMLTREFDDKG

-557 DSPVVILDEPT
+557 DAPVVILDEPT

-614 RIVESGTHKELME
+614 RVVESGTHRELME

>member
-1 MILYIQKACLIS
+1 
-13 ALLPFV
+13 
-19 LHTLHPP
+19 
-26 VQSMSKKTKTK
+26 MSTKKKRK
-37 NDSAEKKPE
+37 NKKNTEKKPDK
-46 RLSLRRVLQNNLFML
+46 LSFRRVLQNNRYML

-69 AYIFI
+69 AYIVI

-113 IVGMFLIHVTVF
+113 IGGMFIIHISVF
-125 FAQQIFWQIYAPI
+125 FAQQAFWQIYAPI
-138 SQRRLSLAI
+138 SQRKLSMAI
-147 KKALYTQMRAVELSC
+147 RTALYDQMRSVELSC
-162 YENPAYYEK
+162 YENPEYYEK

-177 EAEDRAFNVLWSLE
+177 EAEGRAFNVLWSLE

-199 LTANSL
+199 LIANAL
-205 LLWSIDPLLI
+205 LLWSIDPILM
-215 LFALIPFAVGFIR
+215 LFALIPFGVGFIR
-228 KARNKIAFK
+228 KKRNKIAFK
-237 ENNDIQKLAWKANY
+237 ENEDIQKLAWKANY

-275 GDLDETTVEVEKIKR
+275 RDLDETTVEVERIKR
-290 RYGIRTAALD
+290 KYGIRNAALD
-300 YTCRVSHEVVTI
+300 YVCRISHEVVTV
-312 LGACLYAVHATL
+312 LGACLYAVYATL
-324 VRGTIGVGDC
+324 VRGTVGVGDC
-334 IVVLNSIGSV
+334 IVVLNSVGSV

-374 EPKIKENPD
+374 EPKIKANPS
-383 GILARGGT
+383 GIVARGGE
-391 IEVKGLRY
+391 IMVENVKY
-399 RYDGAETD
+399 RYGGAETD
-407 TLRDI
+407 TLHSVS
-412 TLRIAPGEKIALVG
+412 LRIAPGEKIALVG

-435 VKLLLHLYEPTGG
+435 VKLLLHLYEPSEGSM
-448 EITMD
+448 TMD

-458 DHTLHSWRDTF
+458 DHTLASWRGVF
-469 KPVFQDYR
+469 KPVFQDYS
-477 TFALSVAENILMRPM
+477 TFALSVAENILTRPM
-492 RTDPEGEA
+492 RKDPEGEA

-507 HALRES
+507 NALRQS

-527 TVLTREFDDKG
+527 TMLTREFDDKG

-548 IALSRVFAS
+548 IALARVFAS

-574 AEYQLFENMMQACAD
+574 AEYQLFENMMAACRD

-601 AVPADRVYLFEEG
+601 AVLADRVYLFEEG
-614 RIVESGTHKELME
+614 RITESGTHRALME
-627 RGGHY
+627 QDGHY
-632 ADMFHKQAESY
+632 ADMFRKQAESY
-643 RATDAETREEV
+643 RETEAEKEV

>member
-1 MILYIQKACLIS
+1 
-13 ALLPFV
+13 
-19 LHTLHPP
+19 
-26 VQSMSKKTKTK
+26 MSKKTKK
-37 NDSAEKKPE
+37 NPAEKKPE

-74 DVILDLLWSVIEFFS
+74 DVILDLSWSVIEFFS

-102 EGGDPATLAWF
+102 EGGDPMTLTWF
-113 IVGMFLIHVTVF
+113 ILGMLTLHITVF
-125 FAQQIFWQIYAPI
+125 FAQQAFWQIYAPI
-138 SQRRLSLAI
+138 SQRKLSMAI
-147 KKALYTQMRAVELSC
+147 RTALYTQMRAVELSC

-177 EAEDRAFNVLWSLE
+177 EAEDRAFNVLWALE

-199 LTANSL
+199 LIANAL
-205 LLWSIDPLLI
+205 LLWSIDPILM
-215 LFALIPFAVGFIR
+215 LFALIPFGVGFIR
-228 KARNKIAFK
+228 GKRNKIAFK
-237 ENNDIQKLAWKANY
+237 ENEEIQKLAWKANY

-275 GDLDETTVEVEKIKR
+275 HDLDETTVEVERIKR
-290 RYGIRTAALD
+290 KYGIRNASLD
-300 YTCRVSHEVVTI
+300 YVCRISHEVVTV
-312 LGACLYAVHATL
+312 LGACLYAVYATL
-324 VRGTIGVGDC
+324 VRGTVGVGDC

-374 EPKIKENPD
+374 EPKIKANPSGVVAQGGEILVEN
-383 GILARGGT
+383 
-391 IEVKGLRY
+391 VKY
-399 RYDGAETD
+399 RYEGAETD
-407 TLRDI
+407 TLHGVS
-412 TLRIAPGEKIALVG
+412 LRIAPGEKIALVG

-435 VKLLLHLYEPTGG
+435 VKLLLHLYEPSEGS
-448 EITMD
+448 ITMD
-453 GVPMN
+453 GIPMN
-458 DHTLHSWRDTF
+458 DHTLASWRGVF
-469 KPVFQDYR
+469 KPVFQDYS
-477 TFALSVAENILMRPM
+477 TFALSVAENILTRPM
-492 RTDPEGEA
+492 RKDPEGEA
-500 ADRALVE
+500 ADRKLVE
-507 HALRES
+507 NALRQS

-527 TVLTREFDDKG
+527 TMLTREFDDKG

-557 DSPVVILDEPT
+557 DAPVVILDEPT

-574 AEYQLFENMMQACAD
+574 AEYQLFENMMKACTD
-589 RAVVFISHRLSS
+589 RAVIFISHRLSS
-601 AVPADRVYLFEEG
+601 AVPADRIYLFEDG
-614 RIVESGTHKELME
+614 RVVESGTHRELME

-632 ADMFHKQAESY
+632 ADMFRKQAESY
-643 RATDAETREEV
+643 RETDTDAETREEV

>member
-1 MILYIQKACLIS
+1 
-13 ALLPFV
+13 
-19 LHTLHPP
+19 
-26 VQSMSKKTKTK
+26 MSKKTKK
-37 NDSAEKKPE
+37 NPAEKKPE

-102 EGGDPATLAWF
+102 EGGDPMTLTWF
-113 IVGMFLIHVTVF
+113 ILGMLTLHITVF
-125 FAQQIFWQIYAPI
+125 FAQQAFWQIYAPI
-138 SQRRLSLAI
+138 SQRKLSMAI
-147 KKALYTQMRAVELSC
+147 RTALYTQMRAVELSC

-177 EAEDRAFNVLWSLE
+177 EAEDRAFNVLWALE

-199 LTANSL
+199 LIANAL
-205 LLWSIDPLLI
+205 LLWSIDPILM
-215 LFALIPFAVGFIR
+215 LFALIPFGVGFIR
-228 KARNKIAFK
+228 GKRNKIAFK
-237 ENNDIQKLAWKANY
+237 ENEDIQKLAWKANY

-275 GDLDETTVEVEKIKR
+275 HDLDETTVEVERIKR
-290 RYGIRTAALD
+290 KYGIRNASLD
-300 YTCRVSHEVVTI
+300 YVCRISHEVVTV
-312 LGACLYAVHATL
+312 LGACLYAVYATL
-324 VRGTIGVGDC
+324 VRGTVGVGDC

-374 EPKIKENPD
+374 EPKIKANPSGVVAQGGEILVEN
-383 GILARGGT
+383 
-391 IEVKGLRY
+391 VKY
-399 RYDGAETD
+399 RYEGAETD
-407 TLRDI
+407 TLHGVS
-412 TLRIAPGEKIALVG
+412 LRIAPGEKIALVG

-435 VKLLLHLYEPTGG
+435 VKLLLHLYEPSEGS
-448 EITMD
+448 ITMD
-453 GVPMN
+453 GIPMN
-458 DHTLHSWRDTF
+458 DHTLASWRGVF
-469 KPVFQDYR
+469 KPVFQDYS
-477 TFALSVAENILMRPM
+477 TFALSVAENILTRPM
-492 RTDPEGEA
+492 RKDPEGEA
-500 ADRALVE
+500 ADRKLVE
-507 HALRES
+507 NALRQS

-527 TVLTREFDDKG
+527 TMLTREFDDKG

-557 DSPVVILDEPT
+557 DAPVVILDEPT

-574 AEYQLFENMMQACAD
+574 AEYQLFENMMKACTD
-589 RAVVFISHRLSS
+589 RAVIFISHRLSS
-601 AVPADRVYLFEEG
+601 AVPADRIYLFEDG
-614 RIVESGTHKELME
+614 RVVESGTHRELME

-632 ADMFHKQAESY
+632 ADMFCKQAESY
-643 RATDAETREEV
+643 RETDTDAETREEV

>member
-1 MILYIQKACLIS
+1 
-13 ALLPFV
+13 
-19 LHTLHPP
+19 
-26 VQSMSKKTKTK
+26 MSKKTKTK
-37 NDSAEKKPE
+37 KNPTEKKPE
-46 RLSLRRVLQNNLFML
+46 RLSLRRVLQNNLYML

-74 DVILDLLWSVIEFFS
+74 DIILDLSWSVIEFFS

-102 EGGDPATLAWF
+102 EGGDPMTLTWF
-113 IVGMFLIHVTVF
+113 ILGMFAIHITVF
-125 FAQQIFWQIYAPI
+125 FAQQAFWQIYAPI
-138 SQRRLSLAI
+138 SQRKLSMAI
-147 KKALYTQMRAVELSC
+147 RTALYTQMRAVELSC
-162 YENPAYYEK
+162 YEDPAYYEK

-177 EAEDRAFNVLWSLE
+177 EAEDRAFNVLWALE

-199 LTANSL
+199 LIANAL
-205 LLWSIDPLLI
+205 LLWSIDPILM
-215 LFALIPFAVGFIR
+215 LFALIPFGVGFIR
-228 KARNKIAFK
+228 KKRNKIAFK
-237 ENNDIQKLAWKANY
+237 ENEDIQKLAWKANY

-275 GDLDETTVEVEKIKR
+275 SDLDETTVAVERIKR
-290 RYGIRTAALD
+290 KYGIRNAALD
-300 YTCRVSHEVVTI
+300 YICRISHEVVTV
-312 LGACLYAVHATL
+312 LGACLYAVYATM
-324 VRGTIGVGDC
+324 VQGTVGVGDC

-354 LVSFHEHALYIENL
+354 LVSFHEHALYIQNL
-368 RSFLDY
+368 RSFLEY
-374 EPKIKENPD
+374 EPKIKANPEGVVAGGGEIVVEN
-383 GILARGGT
+383 
-391 IEVKGLRY
+391 VKY
-399 RYDGAETD
+399 RYGGAETD
-407 TLRDI
+407 TLHGVS
-412 TLRIAPGEKIALVG
+412 LRIAPGEKIALVG

-435 VKLLLHLYEPTGG
+435 VKLLLHLYEPSEGS
-448 EITMD
+448 ITMD

-458 DHTLHSWRDTF
+458 DHTLASWRGVF
-469 KPVFQDYR
+469 KPVFQDYSI
-477 TFALSVAENILMRPM
+477 FALSVAENILTRPM
-492 RTDPEGEA
+492 RRDPEGEA

-507 HALRES
+507 NALKQS

-557 DSPVVILDEPT
+557 DAPVVILDEPT

-614 RIVESGTHKELME
+614 RVVESGTHRELME